1 MLNSLFSP
9 DIIFWI
15 PAIAISLTVH
25 EFSHGYVAYLLGDD
39 TARNMG
45 RLTLNPLKHLDPV
58 GFISLLIFRFGWAKP
73 VPINQ
78 RNFRSTDEK
87 TGVLLTALAGPMS
100 NIIFCFICV
109 GLLVLIPIRMLYSLS
124 WIYRL
129 LNYMIL
135 INASLAFFNL
145 IPVPPLD
152 GSKILF
158 GLLPYRMYNVLNMI
172 ERYGFVIL
180 LLLLVSHIPEMIITP
195 LSIGLINSFVKFFAL
210 FT

>member
-1 MLNSLFSP
+1 LLNSLFSP